1 MRFFLLLLLTICLTS
16 CQKESQV
23 DPKIILSGKVEP
35 GEAGFLRLETS
46 ARFKYHNQPELKL
59 DLQVQKDGSFR
70 DTIEIKEGHYILQTG
85 NNEVNLYLK
94 PGDDLQLKLNNG
106 NISYDGEGAKENTY
120 IKERDSLIAVVGG
133 NNFYQYF
140 SKLPEEEFLQYA
152 NSLEEQRLEVIN
164 RHGEM
169 DLHLQKTER
178 LWANVEKAHKFYN
191 YSFTRETVE
200 TSYVASKEYP
210 DPLAELD
217 LNDEDL
223 LHVGLFPMLI
233 YSHFGNI
240 ASDNGMEEW
249 EYIVKDSFPITNSEI
264 REVAFYTTA
273 VFSMKSFEKLDE
285 FYQKSQEFIQDK
297 KLKEVITKQYLALK
311 ELSPGKP
318 APNFTLRNMKDEPVS
333 LIDFKGNFVYLDF
346 WASWCKPCIEEIPAF
361 KKLQK
366 KYKNDKIFFVSIG
379 IESNKESIQR
389 LIEKHELNGIH
400 LFDPSKE
407 KELKDA
413 YSVSGIPHYVLIDKL
428 GSIIE
433 SFAMKPSDPQL
444 YNQIDNLLE

>member
-1 MRFFLLLLLTICLTS
+1 
-16 CQKESQV
+16 
-23 DPKIILSGKVEP
+23 
-35 GEAGFLRLETS
+35 
-46 ARFKYHNQPELKL
+46 
-59 DLQVQKDGSFR
+59 
-70 DTIEIKEGHYILQTG
+70 
-85 NNEVNLYLK
+85 
-94 PGDDLQLKLNNG
+94 
-106 NISYDGEGAKENTY
+106 
-120 IKERDSLIAVVGG
+120 VGG

-164 RHGEM
+164 RHGDM

-178 LWANVEKAHKFYN
+178 LWANVEKALKYYN
-191 YSFTRETVE
+191 YSFTRETVDPSYI
-200 TSYVASKEYP
+200 TSNEYP
-210 DPLAELD
+210 DPVAELD

-223 LHVGLFPMLI
+223 LHVSLFPMLI
-233 YSHFGNI
+233 LSHFGNI
-240 ASDNGMEEW
+240 ASNKGLEEW
-249 EYIVKDSFPITNSEI
+249 EYVLQDSFPIKNPEI
-264 REVAFYTTA
+264 KEVAFYTFA

-285 FYQKSQEFIQDK
+285 FYEKSQEFIQDK

-333 LIDFKGNFVYLDF
+333 LKDLKGNLVYLDF

-366 KYKNDKIFFVSIG
+366 KYKNDNIVFVSIG
-379 IESNKESIQR
+379 IESKKESIQR

-428 GSIIE
+428 GNIIE
-433 SFAMKPSDPQL
+433 SFAMKPSNPKL
-444 YNQIDNLLE
+444 YNQIDNLLK